1 MADVGDNVGQETDV
15 CLLGVPVPARWVG
28 AGLCIARRQAM
39 RARRWALPGTV
50 EVQSLAP
57 VPAKVRSSCS
67 KASGHWRAQ
76 LVDRARNNV
85 AVLEG
90 TAGGRALECSASDFL
105 AWLEALSLLP
115 VAPLN
120 ESDIIAWVEGPLR
133 RFFPFEKFQGG
144 YGKMCGRR
152 INALLMISS
161 GHSPEFLNSL
171 RRNFD
176 LNVSAC
182 FAWWVSNR
190 KPFLIDEQ
198 GALDE
203 EGAPI
208 PSIGSELDAN
218 RRFSLGLVAAH
229 GVVDP
234 FANTGTSLRFAGVPK
249 GQPKR
254 TFTALKLIAPVLHTL
269 FLQTKQVEMSPV
281 DLTLL
286 TDRQRELVSLALVG
300 LSDKAI
306 AQRLAIS
313 DHTVGTHFRTIYA
326 KLGISKRGQLIALLK

>member
-1 MADVGDNVGQETDV
+1 VT
-15 CLLGVPVPARWVG
+15 PPAF
-28 AGLCIARRQAM
+28 ARNHKRSVVVACP
-39 RARRWALPGTV
+39 RESVLVLFEGEW
-50 EVQSLAP
+50 SLE
-57 VPAKVRSSCS
+57 SSM
-67 KASGHWRAQ
+67 
-76 LVDRARNNV
+76 VDRAQDDV

-90 TAGGRALECSASDFL
+90 SAGGRALECSASDFL
-105 AWLEALSLLP
+105 AWLEALRLLP

-120 ESDIIAWVEGPLR
+120 ESDIIAWVDGPLR
-133 RFFPFEKFQGG
+133 RFFPFEGFQGG
-144 YGKMCGRR
+144 YGKMCGGR
-152 INALLMISS
+152 INALSMISS
-161 GHSPEFLNSL
+161 GHSPEFVSTL

-176 LNVSAC
+176 LSVSAC

-190 KPFLIDEQ
+190 RPFLIDER

-208 PSIGSELDAN
+208 PSIGSELDGI

-234 FANTGTSLRFAGVPK
+234 FANTGTSLRFSGVPQD
-249 GQPKR
+249 QPKR

-286 TDRQRELVSLALVG
+286 TDRQKELVNLALVG

-306 AQRLAIS
+306 ASRLAIS
-313 DHTVGTHFRTIYA
+313 DHTVGNHFRAIYA
-326 KLGISKRGQLIALLK
+326 KLGISKRSQLIAMLK